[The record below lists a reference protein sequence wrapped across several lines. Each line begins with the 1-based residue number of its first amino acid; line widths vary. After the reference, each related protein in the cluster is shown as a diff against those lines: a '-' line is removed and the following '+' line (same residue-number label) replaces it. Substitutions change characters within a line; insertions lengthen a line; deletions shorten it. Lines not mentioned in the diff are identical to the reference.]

1 MSTHVKVIAGLYIV
15 FGVIGIMVAV
25 GLGLII
31 SFGGWVSGDQIAM
44 TVTTIVAIVL
54 GMGIFL
60 FSVPGII
67 AGIGLFKFKEW
78 ARIFSIIL
86 GILNLPG
93 FPIGTALG
101 LYTLFIMLD
110 AETVKLF
117 VPPTSLPSPE
127 PVLIE
132 AAQE

>member
-15 FGVIGIMVAV
+15 FGIIGIMIAI

-54 GMGIFL
+54 GVGIFL
-60 FSVPGII
+60 VSVPGII

-110 AETVKLF
+110 SETVKLF
-117 VPPTSLPSPE
+117 VAPTEPSLPE

-132 AAQE
+132 PTQD